1 MRMFLKAYAECG
13 RVGEACETVEVSR
26 DLHYQWLEKDPA
38 YRDAFEQTKYR
49 VGQLIED
56 KVIELAMNGEVSLLL
71 PVLRRFRPEYR
82 ERTSIEHSGSVD
94 LVERMRAADQRLI
107 ALQRNAPPTG
117 TDGR

>member
-1 MRMFLKAYAECG
+1 MDLPKTTENDKNDKPTLSKRNYKETAVRMRMFLKAYAECG

-26 DLHYQWLEKDPA
+26 DLHYQWLEKHAD

-71 PVLRRFRPEYR
+71 P
-82 ERTSIEHSGSVD
+82 
-94 LVERMRAADQRLI
+94 
-107 ALQRNAPPTG
+107 
-117 TDGR
+117 